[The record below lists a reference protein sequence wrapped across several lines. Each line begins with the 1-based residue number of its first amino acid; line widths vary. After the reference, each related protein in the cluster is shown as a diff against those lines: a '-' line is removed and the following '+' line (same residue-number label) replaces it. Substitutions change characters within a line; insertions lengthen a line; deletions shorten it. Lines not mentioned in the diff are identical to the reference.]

1 MTGALRLIVAD
12 DEPDMRDFYQT
23 MLTSQGHD
31 VVAMAED
38 GRQLVDL
45 TLQLKPDLIIT
56 DIRMP
61 ELDGL
66 SAVREITSQNPI
78 AAIVVSAYT
87 DDAYIQQATRDCILA
102 YLVKPIRAT
111 DLSPAIALA
120 RQRFREF
127 QALQQQ
133 ADSLRQTL
141 EDRKLIERAKGIVMD
156 RGGLSKKD
164 AFLRLRK
171 LSNDRNEKL
180 VDIARTIVTA
190 EAAFETESI
199 AN

>member
-1 MTGALRLIVAD
+1 MTEPLRIIVAD
-12 DEPDMRDFYQT
+12 DEPDMLDFYQT
-23 MLTSQGHD
+23 MLSSLGHD
-31 VVAMAED
+31 VVATALN
-38 GRQLVDL
+38 GQQLVDL
-45 TLQLKPDLIIT
+45 TLQHSPDLIIT

-61 ELDGL
+61 ERDGL
-66 SAVREITSQNPI
+66 SAVHEITLQKPV

-87 DDAYIQQATRDCILA
+87 DNEYVEQAARDCILA
-102 YLVKPIRAT
+102 YLVKPIRAA
-111 DLSPAIALA
+111 DLGPAIILA

-133 ADSLRQTL
+133 ADNLRQTL
-141 EDRKLIERAKGIVMD
+141 EDRKIIERAKGIIMD
-156 RGGLSKKD
+156 RGGVSEKD

-190 EAAFETESI
+190 EAAFATEAI
-199 AN
+199 AD